1 MIGRSRPYRPSMPT
15 MGNLNLS
22 LPMMQ
27 AGLAG
32 YSDRAMRL
40 VARRRGC
47 PYAVTEA
54 ILDRTLLAG
63 GKGLTNSIDINDE
76 DHPVAGQIM
85 GSDPAEVAEA
95 AAILAEHEYDV
106 IDLNFACPVKKV
118 KNKAR
123 GGWMLADTTRGLAML
138 RAVRDR
144 LPEQLLSVSLRRGFD
159 DTAESEERFWQLC
172 EAARELGYVAVRVHG
187 RTVEQKYAGRSRRPF
202 LKDVKARFPDW
213 FIWGSG
219 DVFEPQDVVEMLA
232 ETGVDG
238 VWIARGAI
246 GNPWIFRD
254 AAKLIHHGDT
264 EARSTEAR
272 SKDLAQ
278 SKQSSSPCL
287 RASVVIPPPTIAEQ
301 RAALEEHFAE
311 AMAIHGE
318 SLAGRRMRKIGIKYA
333 RFHPEAAAVKQR
345 FIAVRSLADWAAT
358 VADFYRDDGP
368 GVRPAREVVDEVNV
382 SCEVAS

>member
-1 MIGRSRPYRPSMPT
+1 
-15 MGNLNLS
+15 
-22 LPMMQ
+22 MMQ

-63 GKGLTNSIDINDE
+63 GKGLANSIDINDE

-85 GSDPAEVAEA
+85 GSDPPEMA
-95 AAILAEHEYDV
+95 AAAKILAERGYDV

-123 GGWMLADTTRGLAML
+123 GGWMLADVPRGQAIL
-138 RAVRDR
+138 RAVREA
-144 LPEQLLSVSLRRGFD
+144 LPDQPLSVSMRRGFD
-159 DTAESEERFWQLC
+159 DSAQCEQQFWRLC
-172 EAARELGYVAVRVHG
+172 EVARALGYIALRVHA

-202 LKDVKARFPDW
+202 LAEVKQAFGNW
-213 FIWGSG
+213 TIWGSG
-219 DVFEPQDVVEMLA
+219 DVFEAEDVVEMLA

-254 AAKLIHHGDT
+254 AMKL
-264 EARSTEAR
+264 
-272 SKDLAQ
+272 LQ
-278 SKQSSSPCL
+278 L
-287 RASVVIPPPTIAEQ
+287 RARRHEGTEGRREELIAPPSVAEQ
-301 RAALEEHFAE
+301 REALQEHFE
-311 AMAIHGE
+311 IAMQIHGE
-318 SLAGRRMRKIGIKYA
+318 ALAGRRMRKIGIKYA
-333 RFHPEAAAVKQR
+333 RFHPQSADVKKR
-345 FIAVRSLADWAAT
+345 FIAVASLGDWQA
-358 VADFYRDDGP
+358 VLREFYSQHVP
-368 GVRPAREVVDEVNV
+368 GVRPPRDAVDEVNAT
-382 SCEVAS
+382 CEPPTACLTA

>member
-1 MIGRSRPYRPSMPT
+1 
-15 MGNLNLS
+15 MGPIELDV
-22 LPMMQ
+22 PMMQ

-54 ILDRTLLAG
+54 MLDRSLLAG
-63 GKGLTNSIDINDE
+63 GKGLSNAIDINDD

-85 GSDPAEVAEA
+85 GSDPGEMAEA
-95 AAILAEHEYDV
+95 ALILDGYGYDV
-106 IDLNFACPVKKV
+106 VDLNFACPVKKV

-123 GGWMLADTTRGLAML
+123 GGWMLLDVETGIATL

-144 LPEQLLSVSLRRGFD
+144 LPDKLLSVSLRRGFD
-159 DTAESEERFWQLC
+159 ETDESEERFWRLC
-172 EAARELGYVAVRVHG
+172 EAANELGYLAVRVHG

-202 LKDVKARFPDW
+202 LKGVKEHYPGW

-219 DVFEPQDVVEMLA
+219 DVFEAQDVVDMLG

-254 AAKLIHHGDT
+254 AAALLEG
-264 EARSTEAR
+264 EPMPE
-272 SKDLAQ
+272 
-278 SKQSSSPCL
+278 
-287 RASVVIPPPTIAEQ
+287 PPTIHEQ
-301 RAALEEHFAE
+301 RDALLEHFEE

-333 RFHPEAAAVKQR
+333 RFHPDAVEAKRR
-345 FIAVRSLADWAAT
+345 FIGVRSLETWRAVLDELYRVDGSGIRPPRDAADETAT
-358 VADFYRDDGP
+358 CQ
-368 GVRPAREVVDEVNV
+368 PA
-382 SCEVAS
+382 S